1 VPTIWIKSFVPILS
15 MNIVFSR
22 VALRIDA
29 IGIDWIEVCNRLVT
43 NRVLPIS
50 MDERNRS
57 RYTIKS
63 GRFETGASRLTLHFV
78 WTVGSALS
86 TDVVSYHV
94 VCAGGQLPI
103 RTTSPCFRC
112 NACVNRVARSPERK
126 ITQALPKTDSAEPI
140 WPGNRRRRWKK
151 TR

>member
-29 IGIDWIEVCNRLVT
+29 IGVDWIEVCNRLVT

-86 TDVVSYHV
+86 TDVVSYYL
-94 VCAGGQLPI
+94 VCAEGPI
-103 RTTSPCFRC
+103 TCPNDISVLQMQRMRQQSCSLT
-112 NACVNRVARSPERK
+112 RK
-126 ITQALPKTDSAEPI
+126 EDNPSSSED
-140 WPGNRRRRWKK
+140 
-151 TR
+151 